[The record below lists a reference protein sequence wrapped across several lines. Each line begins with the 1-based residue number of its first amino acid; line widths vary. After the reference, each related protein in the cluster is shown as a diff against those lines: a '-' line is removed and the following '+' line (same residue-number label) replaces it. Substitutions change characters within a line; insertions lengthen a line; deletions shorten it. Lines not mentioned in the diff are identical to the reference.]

1 LVCKL
6 PIACT
11 LSDAAVVDLPND
23 SGSGFGGGD
32 RGGGSRGGDDEDGC
46 SSLILNDL
54 EPDGSRSRYYP
65 AVQRSDGNKNFGC
78 RYLSTRIGII

>member
-1 LVCKL
+1 MVCKR

-11 LSDAAVVDLPND
+11 LSDAAVVDLPSD
-23 SGSGFGGGD
+23 SGSGFGGGG
-32 RGGGSRGGDDEDGC
+32 RGGGDDGDGC

-65 AVQRSDGNKNFGC
+65 AVQWSDGNKNFGC